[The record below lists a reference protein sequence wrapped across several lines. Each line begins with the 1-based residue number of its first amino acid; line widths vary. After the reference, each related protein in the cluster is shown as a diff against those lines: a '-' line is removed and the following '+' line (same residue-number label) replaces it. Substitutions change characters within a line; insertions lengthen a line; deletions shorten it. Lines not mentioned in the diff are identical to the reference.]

1 MLSCECSCGFH
12 SLLNTIFWP
21 FAKLMKQKMR
31 APGRNRANQPVSWP
45 GRQAGAGPSRR
56 LVLTQ
61 NWHLNCWLLREIMC
75 SCGCGLI
82 QSECLSNPPS
92 ECRARRDNESRALGC
107 SLHWLVQAISSA
119 SNGIWQAEGCLL
131 PTEAGP
137 GKFSAFSF
145 QTRLNGRKFL
155 MDWCSLE

>member
-31 APGRNRANQPVSWP
+31 APERNRANQPVS
-45 GRQAGAGPSRR
+45 GQARQAGAGPSQR

-82 QSECLSNPPS
+82 QSECLSNSNPPS
-92 ECRARRDNESRALGC
+92 ECRALRDNESRALAAVCTGPASAQHQMGSDRPRAAC
-107 SLHWLVQAISSA
+107 CLV
-119 SNGIWQAEGCLL
+119 

-155 MDWCSLE
+155 MD

>member
-31 APGRNRANQPVSWP
+31 APGRNRANQPVSGP
-45 GRQAGAGPSRR
+45 ARQAGAGPSQR

-75 SCGCGLI
+75 SCGHGLI
-82 QSECLSNPPS
+82 QSECLSNSNPPS
-92 ECRARRDNESRALGC
+92 ECRALRDNERWALAAVCTG
-107 SLHWLVQAISSA
+107 LAISSA

-131 PTEAGP
+131 PGAHWSWP
-137 GKFSAFSF
+137 RQIFCLLLPNSPKWS
-145 QTRLNGRKFL
+145 
-155 MDWCSLE
+155 

>member
-31 APGRNRANQPVSWP
+31 APGRNRANQPES
-45 GRQAGAGPSRR
+45 GQARQAGAGPSQR

-82 QSECLSNPPS
+82 QSECLSNSNPPS
-92 ECRARRDNESRALGC
+92 ECRALRDNESRALAAVCTGLA
-107 SLHWLVQAISSA
+107 SHQLSIKWDLTGRGLPGAHWSWPRQIFCL
-119 SNGIWQAEGCLL
+119 LL
-131 PTEAGP
+131 PTSP
-137 GKFSAFSF
+137 KWS
-145 QTRLNGRKFL
+145 
-155 MDWCSLE
+155 